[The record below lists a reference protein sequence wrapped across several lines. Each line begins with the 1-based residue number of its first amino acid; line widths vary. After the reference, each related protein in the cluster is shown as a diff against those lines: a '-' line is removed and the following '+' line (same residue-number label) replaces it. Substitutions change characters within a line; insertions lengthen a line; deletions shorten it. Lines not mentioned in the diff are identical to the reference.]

1 MDFNRTFHAAALAA
15 FGLAAGAC
23 QQSRSPL
30 ELVQVAATVEAE
42 ADAAPQDARA
52 SEAQAPG
59 AGLLAYIGE
68 IFAEQQRVLA
78 GKSPEAE
85 VPGF

>member
-15 FGLAAGAC
+15 LGLAAGAC

-30 ELVQVAATVEAE
+30 ELVQVAATAE
-42 ADAAPQDARA
+42 TDAAPQDVRA